1 MDDKQILD
9 LYWERSEAAI
19 SETSKKSSSFFNTPH
34 SVVSNFCFFE
44 CLLYGEH
51 IKGVDNN
58 NIFGAG
64 TRTAT
69 MQVQKAAGITV
80 DGLAGAQ
87 TIRACY
93 VLAAK

>member
-1 MDDKQILD
+1 MTRGYFQVGDRNEGVYAYKQQLMLLKKKGI
-9 LYWERSEAAI
+9 I
-19 SETSKKSSSFFNTPH
+19 SQ
-34 SVVSNFCFFE
+34 
-44 CLLYGEH
+44 
-51 IKGVDNN
+51 GVDNN

-69 MQVQKAAGITV
+69 KQVQKAAGITV
-80 DGLAGAQ
+80 DGLAGPQ